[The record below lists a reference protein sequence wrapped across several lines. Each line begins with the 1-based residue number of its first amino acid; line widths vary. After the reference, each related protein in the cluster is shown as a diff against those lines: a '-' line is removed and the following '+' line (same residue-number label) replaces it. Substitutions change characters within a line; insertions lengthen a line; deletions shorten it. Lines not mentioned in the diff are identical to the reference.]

1 MEVSN
6 LNLRESPLQEAQNDN
21 IEMNDS
27 NMGQDMISD
36 DDPILD
42 CEVDEEKI
50 MEYQYRGKKI
60 VFIDIRES
68 YEYRQGYIE
77 NALMIPMN
85 HIPKV
90 QQYFSNESI
99 KIIYCAAGIR
109 SFDVCVY
116 LRQQGIENV
125 FSMEGGVGTWA
136 KHSYVYPEESQY
148 HFYIGQ
154 IIEIEEQYIVQH
166 IFKQDGV
173 VKLIL
178 MKYQN
183 HDILIRITEMELFK
197 KISYKKA

>member
-1 MEVSN
+1 MSFSS
-6 LNLRESPLQEAQNDN
+6 LNLRESHIQESQDND
-21 IEMNDS
+21 IEIDEF
-27 NMGQDMISD
+27 DEIDDVIAD

-42 CEVDEEKI
+42 CEVNEEAI
-50 MEYQYRGKKI
+50 LEYQNSGEKI

-85 HIPKV
+85 HIPKF
-90 QQYFSNESI
+90 QQSFTNESI
-99 KIIYCAAGIR
+99 KIIYCAAGMR

-148 HFYIGQ
+148 HFYVGQ
-154 IIEIEEQYIVQH
+154 IIEIEEKYIIQH
-166 IFKQDGV
+166 IFQQDGV
-173 VKLIL
+173 VKFIL

-183 HDILIRITEMELFK
+183 HDTLVRITEMELRE